1 MRMWVPTKRS
11 PTRRPAREHRDI
23 TEMTRPDARTVTLSL
38 DVPGAPLMRS
48 VDQSG
53 SRGTTDHPRVP

>member
-1 MRMWVPTKRS
+1 MRTWAPTKRS
-11 PTRRPAREHRDI
+11 PTRLPAREHRDI
-23 TEMTRPDARTVTLSL
+23 TEMTRPGALKVTLSL

-53 SRGTTDHPRVP
+53 FRGTTDHPRVP